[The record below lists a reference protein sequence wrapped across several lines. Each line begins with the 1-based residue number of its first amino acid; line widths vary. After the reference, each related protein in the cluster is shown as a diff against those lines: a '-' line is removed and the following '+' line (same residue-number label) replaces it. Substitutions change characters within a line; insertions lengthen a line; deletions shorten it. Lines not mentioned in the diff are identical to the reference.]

1 MQQQTRI
8 SIPGRLC
15 ANSFNMKYQVLY
27 TGQKPYQVNTE
38 NINLNMHLFYSFFRN
53 LQYQKLCLIIV
64 FDNVVDYK
72 SLPIE
77 DQIYLTRN
85 KCLDLLIIS
94 VVSQSCVNAKE
105 NTSSLHFSISEEQ
118 REELT
123 AEKERVQPKTPADK
137 V

>member
-1 MQQQTRI
+1 
-8 SIPGRLC
+8 
-15 ANSFNMKYQVLY
+15 MKYQVLY

-38 NINLNMHLFYSFFRN
+38 NVNLNMHLFYSFFRN

-105 NTSSLHFSISEEQ
+105 NNSSLHFSISEEQ